1 MLFKKRSTMN
11 SYGTSEEK
19 PTHMHY
25 GHNFYTQACGMYAY
39 HCAIKG

>member
-1 MLFKKRSTMN
+1 MN

-25 GHNFYTQACGMYAY
+25 GHNFYTQACGMYA
-39 HCAIKG
+39 HHLLQCSAVSTTLH